1 MFRTGTATPSD
12 MSSYH
17 EDDVPS
23 VFEYRASEAA
33 TATVT
38 ATATS
43 TTPASTPASTSAST
57 SQGKEPERK
66 VQKVFDEYNDPGADV
81 ILAFNDG
88 DLFRVHSYILKAS
101 R

>member
-23 VFEYRASEAA
+23 VFEYRAREAA

-43 TTPASTPASTSAST
+43 TTPASTSAST